1 MSYDATTDDGGLSAG
16 FRETYPMPWLGCPTV
31 IGLIMGCMGGVIVF
45 GKYGDVFVGGIEID
59 IGSSMGVFWD
69 EGWTGIGLSNMST
82 PP

>member
-1 MSYDATTDDGGLSAG
+1 M
-16 FRETYPMPWLGCPTV
+16 
-31 IGLIMGCMGGVIVF
+31 F